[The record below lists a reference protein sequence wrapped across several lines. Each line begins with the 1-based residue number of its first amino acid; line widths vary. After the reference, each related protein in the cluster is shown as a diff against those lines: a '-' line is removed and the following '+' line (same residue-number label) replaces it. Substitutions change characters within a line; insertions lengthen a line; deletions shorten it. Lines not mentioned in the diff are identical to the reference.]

1 MDLTDD
7 QFESLKIIFSSV
19 VEKLKGLSKEELLNV
34 SGGKLDADHIKNEV
48 QVSSGIGG
56 LVGLGLGGS
65 LGGIFAIIDTVKKSK
80 PEDSFIK
87 NFTKIMGKTGLAV
100 DVGAGTGAAIG
111 GTEVVLSGL
120 LKTR

>member
-56 LVGLGLGGS
+56 L
-65 LGGIFAIIDTVKKSK
+65 GGIFAIIDTVKKSK

-111 GTEVVLSGL
+111 GTGGVLSGL